1 MEPQDDLDREKVRIF
16 WDYNK
21 TRIYTSLT
29 MMISVF
35 VAIVVILNA
44 INLNGKV
51 PFQLVWAI
59 GFTLTILFLPYILI
73 TGVLVKEKKLII
85 ETDALMQK
93 LAKHEPIQPL
103 KELLKVDEPTAFW
116 EEYKKLFGIS
126 RNRIIAITI
135 LLLVLLILGYFG
147 I

>member
-73 TGVLVKEKKLII
+73 TGVLVP
-85 ETDALMQK
+85 
-93 LAKHEPIQPL
+93 KHTCHGQ
-103 KELLKVDEPTAFW
+103 VRA
-116 EEYKKLFGIS
+116 S
-126 RNRIIAITI
+126 RPFSCIVMPGFSI
-135 LLLVLLILGYFG
+135 LLLLHAGLTDRAVTHG
-147 I
+147 IS